1 MTRPQARRIKSSKL
15 APLKEGGEERKEAKK
30 LTSSVKRRPSGDSR
44 LRAGDN
50 QLSGTGM
57 MNPSLLGTNTMKKP
71 QIRTSY
77 PKLMS
82 MKRTV
87 VE

>member
-15 APLKEGGEERKEAKK
+15 APLKEGEERKEAKK

-44 LRAGDN
+44 LCAGDN